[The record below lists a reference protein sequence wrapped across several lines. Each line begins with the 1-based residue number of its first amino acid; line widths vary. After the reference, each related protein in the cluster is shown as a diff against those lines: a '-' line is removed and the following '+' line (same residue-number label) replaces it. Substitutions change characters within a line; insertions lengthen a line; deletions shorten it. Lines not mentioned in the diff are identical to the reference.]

1 MRPEVSGSSVALD
14 HHGLY
19 APALDRLH
27 ELGMVPL
34 GLVAIRF
41 GEIRQRAIQ
50 RVFVAAVARDADRIA
65 AARMG
70 ARQQGPAQ

>member
-1 MRPEVSGSSVALD
+1 
-14 HHGLY
+14 
-19 APALDRLH
+19 
-27 ELGMVPL
+27 MVPF

-50 RVFVAAVARDADRIA
+50 RVFVAAVACDADRIA